1 MSLTIHP
8 IGTTPETASGTT
20 ATSAADRS
28 FNRAVSAAVEQLNG
42 FAYAGENRAITF
54 TIDQATKRAVVQVV
68 DTSTNEVIVQW
79 PPESVL
85 QWAAESTGNG

>member
-1 MSLTIHP
+1 MGLTIHP
-8 IGTTPETASGTT
+8 IAAAPETAAGAR
-20 ATSAADRS
+20 ATSATDRS

-42 FAYAGENRAITF
+42 LAYAGQNRAITF
-54 TIDQATKRAVVQVV
+54 TIDQSTKRAVVQVV